1 MSGTI
6 PDTVDVDFYD
16 GPAEADSDKGRLID
30 SIEIEI
36 QVGKGGK
43 LTLEVQ
49 DDKDERSM
57 KRIRGILGKTSLL
70 LQPLLIM
77 LATR

>member
-16 GPAEADSDKGRLID
+16 GPAEADDNKGRLID

-43 LTLEVQ
+43 LTLEVE
-49 DDKDERSM
+49 DGKGIKYDEKMR
-57 KRIRGILGKTSLL
+57 KLGKTSLL
-70 LQPLLIM
+70 LPPVLIM